1 MAEPIFVPDTQCN
14 YDVTSLPHHSAL
26 LSGIRACL
34 RANTE
39 RDAVSSACKAMKNWS
54 GGEPARDYFDAS
66 YPGLVAAYLSSKARR
81 ISARFLETCR
91 LYYPAKQ

>member
-39 RDAVSSACKAMKNWS
+39 RDAVSSACKAMKT
-54 GGEPARDYFDAS
+54 GAGESLRETTS
-66 YPGLVAAYLSSKARR
+66 THRTPGS
-81 ISARFLETCR
+81 
-91 LYYPAKQ
+91 